1 VDQSI
6 IRVDVA
12 VTASS
17 IEQAL
22 AASIPALA
30 RDPEPFRVLDAEGRL
45 IGYDPELSDADL
57 TAMFNWM
64 VFGRQLDE
72 RGLQLQRQGRVGVW
86 APIIGQEGVQVG
98 LGMALRPG
106 DWVFPSYRECLTL
119 CMQGLDLIDLFAY
132 YRGLYWPADPQQ
144 SGAFPIQIVI
154 GDQSLHAVGAG
165 MGFALQRQPHVAIGV
180 IGDGA
185 TSEGDFLE
193 ALNFS
198 GVFNAQTVLVVQNN
212 QWAISMPRSR
222 QTASQTLAQKGLAQG
237 VSGVLVDG
245 NDALAMYAVSRW
257 SIERARQRE
266 GPTLVEALTYRIGA
280 HTTADDPRRYQ
291 PADEIAEWRERDP
304 MPRLR
309 AYLERRGLWDAD
321 AERAAVANSLARID
335 AAVAE
340 AEARPV
346 PSLEAYI
353 QAANAGA

>member
-1 VDQSI
+1 M
-6 IRVDVA
+6 A
-12 VTASS
+12 VTARSF
-17 IEQAL
+17 EQLL
-22 AASIPALA
+22 AASIPSLA
-30 RDPEPFRVLDAEGRL
+30 CTPEPFQVLDAEGRVL
-45 IGYDPELSDADL
+45 GYEPELSDAQVAD
-57 TAMFNWM
+57 MYRWM
-64 VFGRQLDE
+64 IFGRQLDQ

-86 APIIGQEGVQVG
+86 GPMIGQEAAQVG

-106 DWVFPSYRECLTL
+106 DWVFPSYRESIVL
-119 CMQGLDLIDLFAY
+119 CIQGLDLIDLFAY
-132 YRGLYWPADPQQ
+132 YRGLYWPADPNA

-165 MGFALQRQPHVAIGV
+165 MGFALQQQPHVAVGV

-237 VSGVLVDG
+237 VTSVLVDG
-245 NDALAMYAVSRW
+245 NDALAMYAVSHW
-257 SIERARQRE
+257 AIQRARERQ
-266 GPTLVEALTYRIGA
+266 GPTLIEALTYRIGA

-291 PADEIAEWRERDP
+291 PPEEIEHWRARDP
-304 MPRLR
+304 LARLR
-309 AYLERRGLWDAD
+309 PYVERRGLRD
-321 AERAAVANSLARID
+321 AEGEQAMIAESLARID

-340 AEARPV
+340 AESRPI
-346 PSLEAYI
+346 PSLDAYI
-353 QAANAGA
+353 QAAG